1 MTSKKST
8 PSKHDAILAFEYED
22 AQRARRIE
30 RAVRPEIGDID
41 DDRSSA
47 SLARAGATV
56 ELTVEAAD
64 LVALRAGLNTWCTL
78 ITVAEHASDAAA

>member
-8 PSKHDAILAFEYED
+8 SSNHDAVLAFEYDD
-22 AQRARRIE
+22 AQRARRVE

-41 DDRSSA
+41 DDRSAA
-47 SLARAGATV
+47 SLTRDGATV

-78 ITVAEHASDAAA
+78 VTVAERAGDAAA